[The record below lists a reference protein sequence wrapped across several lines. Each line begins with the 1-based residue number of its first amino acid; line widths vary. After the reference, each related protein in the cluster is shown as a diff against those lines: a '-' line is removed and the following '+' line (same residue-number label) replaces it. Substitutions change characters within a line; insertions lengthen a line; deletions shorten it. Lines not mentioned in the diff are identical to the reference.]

1 MASEFKLRFV
11 EIAIFPNLPMKL
23 LTTATTILAIATITQ
38 AAQAATITT
47 TNNANDLVAKLLGN
61 SSGITVVGTPTLI
74 GDPSQSGIFNE
85 GNTGTNL
92 GIDSGIILSTGRAA
106 NAIGSYNINDSGTSF
121 NTPGDAQLSALV
133 ADGSP
138 TVDAASL
145 SFNFTTNTEN
155 LYFLNYVFASQEYP
169 QYVGSQFND
178 IFAFFI
184 DGVNVAK
191 IPGTNTPVSIN
202 SINGG
207 GNVAASN
214 PNLYIPNVNNTRTL
228 EFGGLTVPLTAQAI
242 NLVPGVHSFKLA
254 IADVADPMLNSA
266 VFLSSNG
273 ISSTPVYQSGGS
285 GTPVPE
291 PMTIIGTLIAGAVA
305 VRSRKKVCDI
315 DQ

>member
-1 MASEFKLRFV
+1 
-11 EIAIFPNLPMKL
+11 MKL
-23 LTTATTILAIATITQ
+23 LLTATILAIATSTQ
-38 AAQAATITT
+38 SAQAATISI
-47 TNNANDLVAKLLGN
+47 TNNASELVAKLLGT

-74 GDPSQSGIFNE
+74 GDPSQSGIFSD
-85 GNTGTNL
+85 GNTGTRL

-106 NAIGSYNINDSGTSF
+106 NAIGSYNTNVRGDLF
-121 NTPGDAQLSALV
+121 NTPGDAQLSGLIT
-133 ADGSP
+133 DGSP

-145 SFNFTTNTEN
+145 TFNFTTNTGN

-169 QYVGSQFND
+169 EFVGSQFND

-184 DGVNVAK
+184 DGVNVAR

-202 SINGG
+202 TINGG

-242 NLVPGVHSFKLA
+242 NLSPGIHSFKLA
-254 IADVADPMLNSA
+254 IADVADAKLNSA

-273 ISSTPVYQSGGS
+273 ISSTPVYQSGS

-291 PMTIIGTLIAGAVA
+291 PFTIIGTLIGMGVA
-305 VRSRKKVCDI
+305 VRSRLK
-315 DQ
+315 